1 MFERFKKG
9 YRDVVSKIK
18 KTPTKSQFTEKGV
31 LTPQEFI
38 EASDKLIYVNPMWEW
53 GKASSKKLMN
63 KDFPEEKQ
71 YITAEIKSWRRMKD
85 IVDDD
90 YIEIE
95 TFKDGWQGMKY
106 KKEIQIE
113 NLSEKIEEKKKET
126 DIKTENKVVN
136 LEDALESDSDEED
149 ENEEDEKEE
158 KINEKKENIKINKNL
173 RNYRVYITYD
183 VYYNTPRFWLSGV
196 DYKNE
201 PLNKE
206 QIFEEIMTEYKDKT
220 VTVENHPQLN
230 VPMVFIHPCKHADV
244 IKTLVNQA
252 IQGGK
257 EIRVEQYMFIFL
269 KFISSVMPGLEMDYT
284 TEVEF

>member
-1 MFERFKKG
+1 MFERLKKG

-18 KTPTKSQFTEKGV
+18 KTPTKSQFIEKGV

-38 EASDKLIYVNPMWEW
+38 EAADKLIYVNPMWEW
-53 GKASSKKLMN
+53 GKASSKKLIN

-71 YITAEIKSWRRMKD
+71 YLTAEIKSWRRMKD

-95 TFKDGWQGMKY
+95 NIKDGWQGMKY
-106 KKEIQIE
+106 KKETKLE
-113 NLSEKIEEKKKET
+113 NLSEKIEEKL
-126 DIKTENKVVN
+126 IKAEKPKQDKIIN
-136 LEDALESDSDEED
+136 LENELESDSDSET
-149 ENEEDEKEE
+149 EKPQALQKPQNPQNAE
-158 KINEKKENIKINKNL
+158 INKTL

-183 VYYNTPRFWLSGV
+183 LYYNTPRFWLSGV

-201 PLNKE
+201 PLSKD

-230 VPMVFIHPCKHADV
+230 VPMVFIHPCRHADV
-244 IKTLVNQA
+244 IKALVKQA
-252 IQGGK
+252 MEGGK
-257 EIRVEQYMFIFL
+257 SIKVEQYMFIFL